1 MTEPTKKMN
10 CLFCD
15 HFRLSFEAD
24 WSDVTPGEGLEI
36 CCAKGVWEFDEL
48 HEGQA
53 QFQQYML
60 TAETCDKY
68 YEGGIWDEV
77 HPGGGT

>member
-15 HFRLSFEAD
+15 HFRLSYEAD
-24 WSDVTPGEGLEI
+24 YSELTPGAGLEI
-36 CCAKGVWEFDEL
+36 LCAEGVWEFDN
-48 HEGQA
+48 HTDSQA
-53 QFQQYML
+53 QFRQYMQ

-77 HPGGGT
+77 QPGGGY